1 LFSFASGV
9 LTAVLPAEDVAE
21 PCQAEKRELF
31 PSPRI
36 VAAKTPLRRPAM
48 DRMTFYAAG
57 ALMAW
62 VLVGAAAIF

>member
-1 LFSFASGV
+1 MC
-9 LTAVLPAEDVAE
+9 E
-21 PCQAEKRELF
+21 PFLNL
-31 PSPRI
+31 RI
-36 VAAKTPLRRPAM
+36 VAAKAPDAWRFTM

>member
-1 LFSFASGV
+1 LRLCSSSLA
-9 LTAVLPAEDVAE
+9 
-21 PCQAEKRELF
+21 CQAETREPFLN
-31 PSPRI
+31 PRI
-36 VAAKTPLRRPAM
+36 VAAKAPLFRRKQM